1 MIVLVC
7 SFTTLIVFFKDN
19 FELLVSILGNILVAF
34 IAFGTGSNTQ
44 RRITMENNH
53 NDPTLF
59 APQEMLSPFDAI
71 KETDGK
77 GREWWNSRK
86 LARLLGYQKYFDFL
100 EFDIWE
106 SLITYDAASVATP
119 SLAAMV

>member
-1 MIVLVC
+1 MKI
-7 SFTTLIVFFKDN
+7 
-19 FELLVSILGNILVAF
+19 NI
-34 IAFGTGSNTQ
+34 
-44 RRITMENNH
+44 ENNH

-71 KETDGK
+71 NETDGE

-86 LARLLGYQKYFDFL
+86 LARLLGYQKYLDFL

-106 SLITYDAASVATP
+106 SLITSDAASAAKP